1 MSSDP
6 GTPTL
11 DQLRVFL
18 TVVDVG
24 SFAGAA
30 RRLGR
35 ATSVISYSIA
45 NLEAQ
50 LGILL
55 FDREST
61 RKPQLTE
68 AGRTVL
74 SEARTISNGINGLR
88 AKVRGLLQGLEAE
101 IHLVLDVMLPA
112 SRVVDALKAFRAEF
126 PTVSLRLYV
135 EALGAVTQ
143 MVLNRT
149 ATIGICGPLDV
160 EVAGLERV
168 GVGSVELIPVAAPD
182 HPLARAGRNAPGAG
196 RDHIQLVL
204 TDRAPLTQSQ
214 DLGVIGTQTWRLA
227 DLGSKH
233 MLLKEGIGW
242 GYMPEPMVREDLE
255 GGRLVQLDM
264 PEYKDGFI
272 RLHAIYRT
280 DTPPGPAGSWLIARF
295 EAQAAGAA
303 EAANQRSSLPHRAI
317 AAKDQQAR
325 SEHAVPSGPF
335 AKFSAARL
343 PSSNRA
349 GRTPRPSARWRGAVE
364 GGRDVGARDALLL
377 C

>member
-50 LGILL
+50 LGVTL

-68 AGRTVL
+68 TGHAVL
-74 SEARTISNGINGLR
+74 SEARTVSNGISGLR

-112 SRVVDALKAFRAEF
+112 TRVVDALKAFRAEF
-126 PTVSLRLYV
+126 PTVSLRLYM
-135 EALGAVTQ
+135 EALGAVPR
-143 MVLNRT
+143 MVLDRT
-149 ATIGICGPLDV
+149 ATIGVCGPLDV
-160 EVAGLERV
+160 EVPGLERI

-182 HPLARAGRNAPGAG
+182 HPLARARRNAPGAG
-196 RDHIQLVL
+196 REHIQLVL
-204 TDRAPLTQSQ
+204 TDRSPLTQGQ

-242 GYMPEPMVREDLE
+242 GYMPEPMVREDLK
-255 GGRLVQLDM
+255 GGRLVRLDM
-264 PEYKDGFI
+264 REYRDGFM

-295 EAQAAGAA
+295 EAQAAKEA
-303 EAANQRSSLPHRAI
+303 EAADRPT
-317 AAKDQQAR
+317 
-325 SEHAVPSGPF
+325 VV
-335 AKFSAARL
+335 SASRH
-343 PSSNRA
+343 
-349 GRTPRPSARWRGAVE
+349 PRKRSAR
-364 GGRDVGARDALLL
+364 AR
-377 C
+377 

>member
-6 GTPTL
+6 STPTL

-18 TVVDVG
+18 TAVEVG

-35 ATSVISYSIA
+35 ATSVISYSVA

-50 LGILL
+50 LGVVL
-55 FDREST
+55 FDRQST
-61 RKPQLTE
+61 RKPKLTE

-74 SEARTISNGINGLR
+74 AEARTITNGINGLR

-112 SRVVDALKAFRAEF
+112 SRVVDALKAFRVEF

-135 EALGAVTQ
+135 EALGAVKQ
-143 MVLNRT
+143 MVLDRT

-160 EVAGLERV
+160 EVAGLERI
-168 GVGSVELIPVAAPD
+168 GVGSVELIPVATPD
-182 HPLARAGRNAPGAG
+182 HTLARAGRNAPGAG

-204 TDRAPLTQSQ
+204 TERSPLPQGH

-242 GYMPEPMVREDLE
+242 GYMPEPMVREDLQR
-255 GGRLVQLDM
+255 GRLVQLDM

-295 EAQAAGAA
+295 EAQASEAA
-303 EAANQRSSLPHRAI
+303 EAANRRVSSASRGRRKRSTRA
-317 AAKDQQAR
+317 R
-325 SEHAVPSGPF
+325 
-335 AKFSAARL
+335 
-343 PSSNRA
+343 
-349 GRTPRPSARWRGAVE
+349 
-364 GGRDVGARDALLL
+364 
-377 C
+377 

>member
-18 TVVDVG
+18 TAVEVG

-35 ATSVISYSIA
+35 ATSVISYSVA

-50 LGILL
+50 LGVVL
-55 FDREST
+55 FDRQST
-61 RKPQLTE
+61 RKPKLTE

-74 SEARTISNGINGLR
+74 AEVRTVTNGINGLR

-112 SRVVDALKAFRAEF
+112 SRVVDALKAFRVEF

-143 MVLNRT
+143 MVLDGT
-149 ATIGICGPLDV
+149 AMIGICGPLDV
-160 EVAGLERV
+160 DVAGLERV

-182 HPLARAGRNAPGAG
+182 HPLARARHNAPGAG
-196 RDHIQLVL
+196 RKHIQLVL
-204 TDRAPLTQSQ
+204 TDRSQRTQGQ

-227 DLGSKH
+227 DLGAKH
-233 MLLKEGIGW
+233 MLLREGIGW
-242 GYMPEPMVREDLE
+242 GYMPEPTVREDLE
-255 GGRLVQLDM
+255 ARRLVRLDM
-264 PEYKDGFI
+264 AEYKDSFV

-280 DTPPGPAGSWLIARF
+280 DTPPGPAGSWLNRG
-295 EAQAAGAA
+295 AGV
-303 EAANQRSSLPHRAI
+303 R
-317 AAKDQQAR
+317 
-325 SEHAVPSGPF
+325 
-335 AKFSAARL
+335 
-343 PSSNRA
+343 
-349 GRTPRPSARWRGAVE
+349 RPSQQSQFHASRIAW
-364 GGRDVGARDALLL
+364 
-377 C
+377 

>member
-18 TVVDVG
+18 TVADAG

-50 LGILL
+50 LGVVL

-74 SEARTISNGINGLR
+74 SEARTITNGINGLR

-101 IHLVLDVMLPA
+101 VHLVLDVMLPA
-112 SRVVDALKAFRAEF
+112 WRVVDALRAFRTEF

-135 EALGAVTQ
+135 EALGAVRQ

-182 HPLARAGRNAPGAG
+182 HPLALAGRNAPGAG

-204 TDRAPLTQSQ
+204 TDRSPLTQGQ

-242 GYMPEPMVREDLE
+242 GFMPEPMVRADIEA
-255 GGRLVQLDM
+255 GRLVRLDM

-295 EAQAAGAA
+295 VGQAA
-303 EAANQRSSLPHRAI
+303 EEANQSSILPASRDRRKRSA
-317 AAKDQQAR
+317 
-325 SEHAVPSGPF
+325 
-335 AKFSAARL
+335 
-343 PSSNRA
+343 
-349 GRTPRPSARWRGAVE
+349 
-364 GGRDVGARDALLL
+364 GAR
-377 C
+377 